1 MFLAIVLAG
10 AIAATVFLA
19 RDGNAWGALLAAA
32 CAAYFALRLFGGLGR
47 GRP

>member
-1 MFLAIVLAG
+1 VFAG
-10 AIAATVFLA
+10 AIAAALFLA

-32 CAAYFALRLFGGLGR
+32 CAGYFALRLFGGLGK